1 MLLQNKLI
9 NKREILM
16 KSLNILTLI
25 LFSALLIVSCGG
37 GGTENQD
44 IPDPAYNIVRV
55 DLSKSNSLAILDDR
69 NNNAENKSKLVSN
82 ENFNDIAFYDF
93 NNEIIPSDD
102 ISVTELVDL
111 NKDYIGLTVLA
122 NLRLD
127 IGSGIAGWSILVRKS
142 DGKAYRLP
150 LGDWGFVNYGNWDEY
165 LSGLASF
172 AKDHYEPGRPNIGTN
187 NLYIRGYMDFQDTA
201 FGVIEV
207 DLSRPENDT
216 IRVTKISHPNDS
228 VRENNF
234 FVDAKGNIFY
244 YASNLSSGSLRVVT
258 KDGLIGTYNGKYVP
272 IYVGTTGNVYAKHI
286 EVDPD
291 EEVPSKWVEFIV
303 NIDATVT
310 ENPVSLEE
318 EPPRFDTKIIKYDR
332 KFIGLTRR
340 LDPVAQRIMPSYYL
354 YDISA
359 RSLEYRNIPLLDA
372 ENDKSLNL
380 NWLYRSQSYI
390 WVAFQNG
397 NGLVTSI
404 KRIDVESNEAETIT
418 IDPSKREL
426 MLQNLSIRD
435 NNTVNVEVLEL
446 PAGKEITLL
455 IDIYGNETAINSSEF
470 IRDVIYINPIN

>member
-1 MLLQNKLI
+1 
-9 NKREILM
+9 M
-16 KSLNILTLI
+16 KSLHILIFI
-25 LFSALLIVSCGG
+25 LFSPLLIVSCGG
-37 GGTENQD
+37 GGAESQD

-69 NNNAENKSKLVSN
+69 NNRAANKSKLVSN
-82 ENFNDIAFYDF
+82 DAGENFKNITFYDF
-93 NNEIIPSDD
+93 NNEVIPSDD
-102 ISVTELVDL
+102 INVTELVDL

-127 IGSGIAGWSILVRKS
+127 YGSGSAGWSILVRKS

-216 IRVTKISHPNDS
+216 IRVTKLSHPNDS

-234 FVDAKGNIFY
+234 FVDTKGNIFY

-258 KDGLIGTYNGKYVP
+258 KDGLIGTYNGRYVP
-272 IYVGTTGNVYAKHI
+272 IYVGTTGNVYAKHV
-286 EVDPD
+286 EVNPD
-291 EEVPSKWVEFIV
+291 EEVVSKWVEFIV
-303 NIDATVT
+303 NRDATVT
-310 ENPVSLEE
+310 ENPISLEE
-318 EPPRFDTKIIKYDR
+318 DPPSFSSKIIKNGSN
-332 KFIGLTRR
+332 FIGLTYRP
-340 LDPVAQRIMPSYYL
+340 DPDTQKLIPTYYL
-354 YDISA
+354 YDIST
-359 RSLEYRNIPLLDA
+359 RNLKYHNIPLLDA
-372 ENDKSLNL
+372 ENDKSLSM
-380 NWLYRSQSYI
+380 NWLYNSKSYL

-397 NGLVTSI
+397 NGLVTSV
-404 KRIDVESNEAETIT
+404 KRIDVESNKAETIT
-418 IDPSKREL
+418 IDPAKREL

-435 NNTVNVEVLEL
+435 DNTVNVEVLEL
-446 PAGKEITLL
+446 PAGEKTTLL
-455 IDIYGNETAINSSEF
+455 IDIYGNETTINSSEF